1 MCQVWG
7 AMDLVRVCRVVL
19 RRWVVVVLVATIGLG
34 VTFAVA
40 QTVPSRYQ
48 SDGSMLLL
56 SQATVLDPSGK
67 KVTGN
72 PYQRFGSTGEAVTA
86 SVMARVAMGSEFKA
100 MLAREGVD
108 ADYVIAVSASGGGA
122 VVDFSVVTD
131 SAGGA
136 QASLQR
142 IMTFW
147 GAEVLAYQE
156 RAGAPEITWIRASI
170 LTVSDEPLV
179 LNGARLRITA
189 VLVLASGAAA
199 VGAALLMEAA
209 ASARRRRRPGVV
221 KEDQIAE
228 SSAA

>member
-1 MCQVWG
+1 
-7 AMDLVRVCRVVL
+7 MDLVRVCRVML
-19 RRWVVVVLVATIGLG
+19 RRWFVVVLVATIGLG
-34 VTFAVA
+34 VAFAVA
-40 QTVPSRYQ
+40 QTVPARYQ

-56 SQATVLDPSGK
+56 SQATVLDQSGK

-86 SVMARVAMGSEFKA
+86 SVMVRVAMGPEFKA

-108 ADYVIAVSASGGGA
+108 ADYVIAVSDSGGGA

-136 QASLQR
+136 QESLQR
-142 IMTFW
+142 IMTAW

-156 RAGAPEITWIRASI
+156 RAGAPEITWIRASV
-170 LTVSDEPLV
+170 LTASDEPLV

-199 VGAALLMEAA
+199 VGSALLLEAVT
-209 ASARRRRRPGVV
+209 SSRRRRRPGVV
-221 KEDQIAE
+221 QADQVVE
-228 SSAA
+228 PSAA

>member
-1 MCQVWG
+1 
-7 AMDLVRVCRVVL
+7 
-19 RRWVVVVLVATIGLG
+19 
-34 VTFAVA
+34 
-40 QTVPSRYQ
+40 
-48 SDGSMLLL
+48 
-56 SQATVLDPSGK
+56 
-67 KVTGN
+67 
-72 PYQRFGSTGEAVTA
+72 
-86 SVMARVAMGSEFKA
+86 
-100 MLAREGVD
+100 
-108 ADYVIAVSASGGGA
+108 
-122 VVDFSVVTD
+122 
-131 SAGGA
+131 
-136 QASLQR
+136 
-142 IMTFW
+142 MTFW

>member
-1 MCQVWG
+1 
-7 AMDLVRVCRVVL
+7 MDLVRVCRVVL

-34 VTFAVA
+34 AAFSVA

-56 SQATVLDPSGK
+56 SQATVLDASGK

-86 SVMARVAMGSEFKA
+86 SVMARVAMGPEFKA
-100 MLAREGVD
+100 MLAEAGVD
-108 ADYVIAVSASGGGA
+108 ADYVIAVSNSGGGA

-131 SAGGA
+131 SAEKA
-136 QASLQR
+136 QASLEQV
-142 IMTFW
+142 MAAW
-147 GAEVLAYQE
+147 GAEVLAYQK
-156 RAGAPEITWIRASI
+156 RAGAPEITWIRASV
-170 LTVSDEPLV
+170 LTASDEPLV

-199 VGAALLMEAA
+199 VGSALLLEAVT
-209 ASARRRRRPGVV
+209 ASRRRRRPGVV
-221 KEDQIAE
+221 QADQIVE
-228 SSAA
+228 PSAA

>member
-1 MCQVWG
+1 
-7 AMDLVRVCRVVL
+7 MDLVRVCRVVL

-34 VTFAVA
+34 VAFFVA

-56 SQATVLDPSGK
+56 SQATVLDASGK

-86 SVMARVAMGSEFKA
+86 SVMVRVAMGPEFKA
-100 MLAREGVD
+100 MLADAGVD
-108 ADYVIAVSASGGGA
+108 ADYVIAVSNSGGGA

-131 SAGGA
+131 SAEKA
-136 QASLQR
+136 QASLEQV
-142 IMTFW
+142 MAAW

-156 RAGAPEITWIRASI
+156 RAGAPEITWIRASV
-170 LTVSDEPLV
+170 LTASDEPLV

-199 VGAALLMEAA
+199 VGSALLLEAA
-209 ASARRRRRPGVV
+209 TSWRRRRRPGVV
-221 KEDQIAE
+221 QADQIVE
-228 SSAA
+228 PSAA